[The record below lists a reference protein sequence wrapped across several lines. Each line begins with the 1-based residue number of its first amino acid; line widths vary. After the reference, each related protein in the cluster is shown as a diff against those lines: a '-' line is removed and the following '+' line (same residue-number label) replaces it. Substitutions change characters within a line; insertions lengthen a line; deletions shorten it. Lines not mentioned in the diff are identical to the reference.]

1 MYGNETF
8 VTGSEF
14 NRFSNLDN
22 LEWGIINYLV
32 NSQTKYANNL
42 WKILA
47 YDTED
52 CLLKSEV
59 QKEQRLNLIYTNNGD
74 ASVKRVFITPYIDDA
89 WVEQSSHLHIYVS
102 GLTPQNHLLS
112 SVEIGIE
119 TIVHNKIS
127 NILGEAMDLETLRA
141 VREDEEKAGDEILT
155 SWLST
160 NPVELDEEGNLV
172 VPYKNRATVM
182 LKSVLADLNG
192 AFIKGIGVLQFNSQ
206 LNTLDVSKQ
215 KLWNSRNFYGHSTV
229 MSTLIA
235 GDSSVSGCG
244 Y

>member
-1 MYGNETF
+1 MYGNEIF

-22 LEWGIINYLV
+22 IEWGIIDHLI

-52 CLLKSEV
+52 CLLRDEV
-59 QKEQRLNLIYTNNGD
+59 QKNERLNLVYTNNGD
-74 ASVKRVFITPYIDDA
+74 ASVKRVFITPYVDDA
-89 WVEQSSHLHIYVS
+89 WVEQSSHLHIYVNS
-102 GLTPQNHLLS
+102 VSPKNHLS
-112 SVEIGIE
+112 AVVNIGVE

-127 NILGEAMDLETLRA
+127 NILGEAVDFETLQSI
-141 VREDEEKAGDEILT
+141 RESESNKGDKILT
-155 SWLST
+155 SYFAT
-160 NPVELDEEGNLV
+160 NPVELDKEGNLL

-182 LKSVLADLNG
+182 LKSVLAELNG
-192 AFIKGIGVLQFNSQ
+192 IFVKGIGVLQFNSE
-206 LNTLDVSKQ
+206 LSVNDVSRQ
-215 KLWNSRNFYGHSTV
+215 YLWNNRNFYGHSTII
-229 MSTLIA
+229 STLLA
-235 GDSSVSGCG
+235 GDSDKSECG